1 MQEETA
7 PIEEI
12 TLTEEAIAIPTE
24 ATAYT
29 EEVRAIEIYEAD
41 HYGKNQVTF
50 IIDDVYLITVDLMTR
65 KASFAYYEEAIS
77 EGRIIPE
84 I

>member
-12 TLTEEAIAIPTE
+12 TLTEEAPTE

>member
-1 MQEETA
+1 MQEET
-7 PIEEI
+7 
-12 TLTEEAIAIPTE
+12 TPTE

-41 HYGKNQVTF
+41 CYGKNQVTF

-77 EGRIIPE
+77 EERIIPK